1 LYRIARQLAKKSST
15 NAVSQVRGKDGK
27 QVTTVEE
34 QVQRWQEHFGEI
46 LSAPAHELEHDINI
60 TEHPLAIKETPLPP
74 KDTGIVRAI
83 KQLKKKAA
91 GPDGIPPEVFMACPN
106 MMATLLEP
114 LIKITWELEHF
125 PDEWNNGY
133 IIKLPKRTT
142 ARIGEA

>member
-1 LYRIARQLAKKSST
+1 MYRIARQLAKKSST

-91 GPDGIPPEVFMACPN
+91 DPDGIPPEVFMACPN
-106 MMATLLEP
+106 MMATLLEF
-114 LIKITWELEHF
+114 LIKITWEF
-125 PDEWNNGY
+125 
-133 IIKLPKRTT
+133 
-142 ARIGEA
+142 